1 MSQRRK
7 FGTAFKAKVAIEA
20 IKGEKT
26 INEIASIYEVHPN
39 QVSLW
44 KKQALEKLPEAMADG
59 RTKQARD
66 SKPIDEE
73 KLHQKIGQQAVE
85 THHVPT
91 RLDVL
96 IRSEACGGLF
106 GKCQQVRQVALCGKR
121 ITQAAQAPELIGCPA
136 ESPLTDSG
144 SRAFKRLVAK
154 LRLNPDE
161 DFLMGIQR
169 LRSPNSIHRLSDLA
183 LGDELLRQLRKV

>member
-1 MSQRRK
+1 MKGSRIMSQRRK
-7 FGTAFKAKVAIEA
+7 FGTTFKAKVAIEA

-85 THHVPT
+85 
-91 RLDVL
+91 
-96 IRSEACGGLF
+96 I
-106 GKCQQVRQVALCGKR
+106 
-121 ITQAAQAPELIGCPA
+121 
-136 ESPLTDSG
+136 
-144 SRAFKRLVAK
+144 
-154 LRLNPDE
+154 
-161 DFLMGIQR
+161 DFLKKK
-169 LRSPNSIHRLSDLA
+169 
-183 LGDELLRQLRKV
+183 LRQLGLLEE